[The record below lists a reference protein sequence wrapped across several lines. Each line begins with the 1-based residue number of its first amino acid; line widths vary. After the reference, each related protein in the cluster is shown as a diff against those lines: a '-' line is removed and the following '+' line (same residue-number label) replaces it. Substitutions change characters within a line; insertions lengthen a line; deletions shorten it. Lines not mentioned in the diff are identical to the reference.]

1 MGFGFLKNLRIK
13 GVQDKKIKKEKF
25 DLKSTT
31 IRHQIKNYD
40 PRKEK
45 MEQD

>member
-1 MGFGFLKNLRIK
+1 LGFGKLKFARIK
-13 GVQDKKIKKEKF
+13 GVQEKKIKKEKF